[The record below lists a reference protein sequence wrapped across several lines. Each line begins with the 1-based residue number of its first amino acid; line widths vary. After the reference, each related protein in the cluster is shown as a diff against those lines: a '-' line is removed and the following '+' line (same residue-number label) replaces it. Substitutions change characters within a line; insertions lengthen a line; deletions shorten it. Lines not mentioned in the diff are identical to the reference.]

1 MEAREL
7 FDLFFIVVI
16 AIVVARYLRRR
27 QAADLRRRSRP
38 LDEDP
43 DETATGPP
51 DASEAPGDRRDD
63 A

>member
-7 FDLFFIVVI
+7 FDLFFIAVI
-16 AIVVARYLRRR
+16 AIVVARYIRRR

-38 LDEDP
+38 PDERP
-43 DETATGPP
+43 DETATDLS
-51 DASEAPGDRRDD
+51 DADEVPGDRRDD